1 MRKYLLVLFLLL
13 TVSLCLSA
21 NAETLLSFD
30 SIHAQIT
37 LDDSKYIILT
47 PDNLEKHQEW
57 MSNRNIT
64 PESLLEDWNERG
76 VLLQAWTLDSDACL
90 ELTAVHDEWSDKYF
104 DLDQQTKAIRAS
116 YRSAH
121 LKGTIGSNEGYKYQ
135 SAEWKNTNQYGR
147 FLMLKYK
154 RTTNG
159 TTTRGY
165 ARRAVRNGY
174 TITLDYKVF
183 GRSLKTVDLNALNK
197 AIGTW
202 HFTTVLSA
210 TAVGSTTSG
219 EKIVTSNGVSSSAA
233 ATANAVFTS
242 EPPHETSTG
251 TFKVKGTCSP
261 NLHIVGVLMR
271 MSSSEPLRMETDAS
285 KKGNFTFDVKL
296 PEEGTWLMTLT
307 FKDGTQTVGETV
319 FHTTNYSSTVLPV
332 NFSSEVPDVFPSE
345 KYTLSGK
352 TIKGVTIQ
360 CIVEGAGYNKQ
371 VKTNNTGE
379 FSFKI
384 PTETDGN
391 YRIILTFQKKGF
403 ATRRFSYDVKREMTE
418 SQKEEA
424 VRKNAVKPAY
434 STLTKKLTNYVGR
447 YMTYNLYLTDMVQN
461 ADEWVLFMAMRS
473 TKTGYKD
480 LVVVTTTE
488 DPGNL
493 SIGNQYRIYGQLVG
507 NYEVQ
512 NAEGGSSY
520 YPCFELLFFGT

>member
-1 MRKYLLVLFLLL
+1 MRKYLLVFLLL
-13 TVSLCLSA
+13 LTICLCVSVH
-21 NAETLLSFD
+21 AETLLSFD

-47 PDNLEKHQEW
+47 PDNLDKHTEW

-64 PESLLEDWNERG
+64 AESLLEDWNERG
-76 VLLQAWTLDSDACL
+76 VLFQAWTLDSDACL

-121 LKGTIGSNEGYKYQ
+121 LKGNIGSNEGYNYQ

-154 RTTNG
+154 RTSNG

-183 GRSLKTVDLNALNK
+183 GRSLKTIDLGALNK

-202 HFTTVLSA
+202 HFTTVLS
-210 TAVGSTTSG
+210 STTVQSNGSG
-219 EKIVTSNGVSSSAA
+219 EMVTSNGISSSASS
-233 ATANAVFTS
+233 TANAVFTA
-242 EPPHETSTG
+242 EPPQETNTG
-251 TFKVKGTCSP
+251 SFKVKGTCTP

-271 MSSSEPLRMETDAS
+271 MSSSEPLRLETDAS
-285 KKGNFTFDVKL
+285 KKGNFTFNVKL

-307 FKDGTQTVGETV
+307 FKDGTKTVGETV

-332 NFSSEVPDVFPSE
+332 NLENEVPDLFPADQ
-345 KYTLSGK
+345 YTLSGK

-360 CIVEGAGYNKQ
+360 CIVEGAGYSKQ

-379 FSFKI
+379 FRFKI
-384 PTETDGN
+384 PTETEGD
-391 YRIILTFQKKGF
+391 YHIILTFQKKGF
-403 ATRRFSYDVKREMTE
+403 ATRRFTYDVKREMTDI
-418 SQKEEA
+418 QKEEA
-424 VRKNAVKPAY
+424 VKSKAVKPAY
-434 STLTKKLTNYVGR
+434 STLTKKLTNYIGR
-447 YMTYNLYLTDMVQN
+447 YMTYNLYLTDVVQN
-461 ADEWVLFMAMRS
+461 ADEWVLFMAMRY

-480 LVVVTTTE
+480 LVVVTSKE

-493 SIGNQYRIYGQLVG
+493 TVGNQYRIYGQLAG

>member
-1 MRKYLLVLFLLL
+1 M
-13 TVSLCLSA
+13 
-21 NAETLLSFD
+21 
-30 SIHAQIT
+30 
-37 LDDSKYIILT
+37 
-47 PDNLEKHQEW
+47 
-57 MSNRNIT
+57 
-64 PESLLEDWNERG
+64 
-76 VLLQAWTLDSDACL
+76 
-90 ELTAVHDEWSDKYF
+90 
-104 DLDQQTKAIRAS
+104 
-116 YRSAH
+116 
-121 LKGTIGSNEGYKYQ
+121 
-135 SAEWKNTNQYGR
+135 
-147 FLMLKYK
+147 
-154 RTTNG
+154 
-159 TTTRGY
+159 
-165 ARRAVRNGY
+165 
-174 TITLDYKVF
+174 
-183 GRSLKTVDLNALNK
+183 
-197 AIGTW
+197 
-202 HFTTVLSA
+202 
-210 TAVGSTTSG
+210 
-219 EKIVTSNGVSSSAA
+219 
-233 ATANAVFTS
+233 
-242 EPPHETSTG
+242 
-251 TFKVKGTCSP
+251 
-261 NLHIVGVLMR
+261 
-271 MSSSEPLRMETDAS
+271 
-285 KKGNFTFDVKL
+285 
-296 PEEGTWLMTLT
+296 
-307 FKDGTQTVGETV
+307 
-319 FHTTNYSSTVLPV
+319 

-480 LVVVTTTE
+480 LVVVTTE